1 LAGNVTA
8 APGTYTGS
16 VSVTD
21 GDGEAVTAP
30 LTVTVEPED
39 ADVAYIGETLTSGG
53 TVLRATIADRADGAP
68 GDLAHATVTF
78 KEGATTLCGPLA
90 GASGV
95 VSCKVSLPPGSH
107 TITAVAG
114 DYYTGSAAETVRVNK
129 PDDTHLVAVSDLRVA
144 ASTGAYKADVGT
156 PLAFALE
163 AQFKKTT
170 PKGLTEVA
178 YLSGGKVFRISADTF
193 ESLAG
198 DGSRVTY
205 RAQAD
210 LWDHSR
216 LLRPVKVADDATL
229 HVTVSKAKMIAI
241 SLWDGD
247 KLLFSLPEQKFGGVV
262 LIK

>member
-1 LAGNVTA
+1 M
-8 APGTYTGS
+8 
-16 VSVTD
+16 
-21 GDGEAVTAP
+21 
-30 LTVTVEPED
+30 
-39 ADVAYIGETLTSGG
+39 
-53 TVLRATIADRADGAP
+53 
-68 GDLAHATVTF
+68 
-78 KEGATTLCGPLA
+78 
-90 GASGV
+90 
-95 VSCKVSLPPGSH
+95 SCKVTLPPGSH

-114 DYYTGSAAETVRVNK
+114 DYYTGSAAKTVRVNK
-129 PDDTHLVAVSDLRVA
+129 PDNTQVVAISDLKVA

-163 AQFKKTT
+163 AEFKRTT
-170 PKGLTEVA
+170 PKRPTEVA

-216 LLRPVKVADDATL
+216 LLRPVKVANDATL
-229 HVTVSKAKMIAI
+229 HVTVSKTKTIAI

-247 KLLFSLPEQKFGGVV
+247 RLLFSLPEQKFGGVV
-262 LIK
+262 LIR